1 MSEWDDLL
9 ASIAAKTADY
19 REGDLPV
26 PTADHVGRWI
36 SQFDAEVRLPMLR
49 EMDYVLQRTYFS
61 KQEIEKELADH
72 VRVIGDGGKDLN
84 EASAIAYWRGTEILN
99 IQQRGRS
106 QADINEIFAG
116 ALRDRFGLGLAD
128 CQGGDRRFVYFDD
141 ILFSGDRIQNDLVAW
156 LDDSAPNEGHVSIIV
171 LIAHSLGK
179 WETERNLKEAI
190 ARSGKK
196 ITFDIQEQIVLENRK
211 RYRNDADVLWPTEL
225 PDEDIVDEDV
235 VREYAAAQRFP
246 FEPRAPIPTPHTN
259 IFSSEAGRQLL
270 ERELLMAGLKIISF
284 SRNPAQRVRPL
295 GYGRYGLGFGST
307 LVTYRNCPN
316 NAPLALWWGD
326 PHAAPGHPFR
336 RWYPLLP
343 RRTYEQGVVAHD
355 FDF

>member
-9 ASIAAKTADY
+9 GSIAAKTADY

-36 SQFDAEVRLPMLR
+36 LQFDAEVRLPMLR
-49 EMDYVLQRTYFS
+49 EMDYVLERTYLS

-72 VRVIGDGGKDLN
+72 VRVIGDDGMDLN
-84 EASAIAYWRGTEILN
+84 DASAIAYWRGTEILN

-106 QADINEIFAG
+106 QADINEIFAE

-156 LDDSAPNEGHVSIIV
+156 LDDSAPNEGHVSIVV
-171 LIAHSLGK
+171 LIAHNLGK

-225 PDEDIVDEDV
+225 PDDDI

-246 FEPRAPIPTPHTN
+246 FEPRVSIPTPHTN

-270 ERELLMAGLKIISF
+270 EREFLLAGLKIIGF

-295 GYGRYGLGFGST
+295 GYGKYGIGFGST

>member
-1 MSEWDDLL
+1 MAERDDLL

-19 REGDLPV
+19 REGDHPA
-26 PTADHVGRWI
+26 PTPDHVGRWI
-36 SQFDAEVRLPMLR
+36 SQFDAAVRLPMLR
-49 EMDYVLQRTYFS
+49 EVDFVLQRTYFS
-61 KQEIEKELADH
+61 KQEIENELADH
-72 VRVIGDGGKDLN
+72 VRVIGDGGNDLDD
-84 EASAIAYWRGTEILN
+84 ADAIAFWRGTEILN

-116 ALRDRFGLGLAD
+116 ALYERFGLGLAD

-141 ILFSGDRIQNDLVAW
+141 ILFSGDRIQNDLAAW
-156 LDDSAPNEGHVSIIV
+156 LADGAPIEGHVSIIL

-179 WETERNLKEAI
+179 WETERNLKQAI
-190 ARSGKK
+190 ERSGKK

-225 PDEDIVDEDV
+225 PDDDIVQ
-235 VREYAAAQRFP
+235 EYAAAQRFP
-246 FEPRAPIPTPHTN
+246 FEPRAPLPNPHTN

-270 ERELLMAGLKIISF
+270 EREFLLAGLKIISF

-326 PHAAPGHPFR
+326 PNAAPGHPFR

>member
-1 MSEWDDLL
+1 MAERDDLL

-19 REGDLPV
+19 REGDHSA
-26 PTADHVGRWI
+26 PTPDHVGRWI

-49 EMDYVLQRTYFS
+49 EVDYVLQRTYFS

-72 VRVIGDGGKDLN
+72 VRVVGDGGKDLN
-84 EASAIAYWRGTEILN
+84 DADTIAFWRGTEILN

-116 ALRDRFGLGLAD
+116 ALHERLGLALAD
-128 CQGGDRRFVYFDD
+128 CHGGDRRFVYFDD

-156 LDDSAPNEGHVSIIV
+156 LAHSAPDEGHVSIIL

-196 ITFDIQEQIVLENRK
+196 ITFDIQQQIVLENRK
-211 RYRNDADVLWPTEL
+211 RDRNDADVLWPTEL
-225 PDEDIVDEDV
+225 PNDHIAQ
-235 VREYAAAQRFP
+235 EYAAAQRFP
-246 FEPRAPIPTPHTN
+246 FEPRATIATPHTN

-270 ERELLMAGLKIISF
+270 EREFLLAGLKIIGF

-295 GYGRYGLGFGST
+295 GYGKYGLGFGST

-326 PHAAPGHPFR
+326 PNAAPGHPFR